1 MTHSGKT
8 KIVFFGSGPVAARCL
23 ELLIP
28 KFEIEAVIT
37 KPRPPH
43 HKYDVPVLSMSERH
57 DLPTLLASD
66 RKELNILV
74 ASHKF
79 ESQIAILIDFGII
92 VSRQVIDTFPL
103 GIINSHFSLL
113 PLWRGADPI
122 TFAVLNGDEK
132 TGVSL
137 MIIDEGMDT
146 GKLLTSRS
154 LHLDDGETSITLT
167 DRLIELSDQLIEEY
181 VPRYVAGDLEPK
193 NQPHPDRVTY
203 SRKLT
208 KEDGLLDWNEPAD
221 VIERKIRAYQPWP
234 KCHGQIGNWS
244 LIITKAHVSDTK
256 HTPLD
261 MTCGDGLILCIDEV
275 IAPSGKKMPADAF
288 LRGYAA

>member
-8 KIVFFGSGPVAARCL
+8 KIVFFGSGPVAARSL

-28 KFEIEAVIT
+28 EFEIEAVIT

-57 DLPTLLASD
+57 HLPVLLASD
-66 RKELNILV
+66 RKGLNALIQ
-74 ASHKF
+74 SHQF
-79 ESQIAILIDFGII
+79 ESRIAILIDFGII
-92 VSRQVIDTFPL
+92 VSRQVINTFPL

-113 PLWRGADPI
+113 PRWRGADPI
-122 TFAVLNGDEK
+122 TFAVLDGDEK

-137 MIIDEGMDT
+137 MLIDEGMDT
-146 GKLLTSRS
+146 GKLLTSRT
-154 LHLDDGETSITLT
+154 LHLDEGETSITLT
-167 DRLIELSDQLIEEY
+167 DRLIELSDQLIAEY
-181 VPRYVAGDLEPK
+181 VPRYIAGDLKPK

-208 KEDGLLDWNEPAD
+208 KEDGLLNWNEPAD
-221 VIERKIRAYQPWP
+221 VIERKIRAFQPWP

-244 LIITKAHVSDTK
+244 LIITKAHVSGTK

-261 MTCGDGLILCIDEV
+261 VTCGDGSILSIDEV